1 MIARNMGENI
11 IALFHG
17 SYSSIADFEQKHTGK
32 TTGRHRSNAN
42 TAVGM
47 AMNQNCLLG
56 GLPDV
61 TDF

>member
-1 MIARNMGENI
+1 MVRIQALQILSRNM
-11 IALFHG
+11 
-17 SYSSIADFEQKHTGK
+17 GK
-32 TTGRHRSNAN
+32 TTGRHRCNAN